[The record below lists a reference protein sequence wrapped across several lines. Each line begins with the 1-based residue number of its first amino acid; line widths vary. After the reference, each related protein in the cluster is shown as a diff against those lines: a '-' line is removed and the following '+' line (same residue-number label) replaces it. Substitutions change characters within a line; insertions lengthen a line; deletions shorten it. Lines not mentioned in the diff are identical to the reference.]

1 MTIQPD
7 TIRKVTISLPQELVE
22 FVDVQATR
30 DKTSR
35 SEWIARALVQC
46 RERELERLAAE
57 GYRFYAEEA
66 AAFAAASESAVAEGW
81 DHGR

>member
-1 MTIQPD
+1 MVTRPD
-7 TIRKVTISLPQELVE
+7 TIRKITISLPQELVE
-22 FVDVQATR
+22 FADLQATR
-30 DKTSR
+30 EKTSR

-46 RERELERLAAE
+46 RARELERLAAE
-57 GYRFYAEEA
+57 GYRFYADEA